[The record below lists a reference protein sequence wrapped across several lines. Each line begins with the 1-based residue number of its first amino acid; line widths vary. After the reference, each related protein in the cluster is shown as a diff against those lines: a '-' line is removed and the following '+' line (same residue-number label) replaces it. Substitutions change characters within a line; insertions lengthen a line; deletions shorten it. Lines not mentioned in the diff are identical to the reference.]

1 MSEYTISQVYP
12 TDKTV
17 LAQIDTLLSQEGIRR
32 DGNLDYICAMFD
44 EEYNVIGTGSCF
56 GNTLRCFAVSSAH
69 QGEGLLNQI
78 ITHLIEVQ
86 CARGNMHLFLYT
98 KVKSSKFF
106 GDLGFYEIARVEDTL
121 VFMENRRDGF
131 GAYLRD
137 LEKTRTGGKSAALV
151 MNANPFTLGHQY
163 LVEKAA
169 AACDTLHLF
178 VVSEDASLVPFAVRR
193 KLVEAG
199 VAHLPNVVL
208 HDSGPY
214 IISNATFPSYFLKDE
229 AAVIDGHA
237 RLDLA
242 VFTKIAAALNI
253 TARYVG
259 EEPTSQVTGLY
270 NQIMCE
276 QLPKAG
282 IECVVV
288 PRKEANGKAIS
299 ASTVRQCLQSGDWD
313 TLETLLPEL
322 AAAGV
327 RALAI
332 TRRGQA
338 DSAAPDDPDSYAL
351 DEDTNTYRFLGGDP
365 GLPGSDLDLA
375 PGQGFYLWSAYQEG
389 LNGFFR
395 LERAGTFLDKL
406 MAIESLARRDW
417 RRSADAPGS
426 PQTEPAAKPDSD
438 ANANPDPFKPIE

>member
-17 LAQIDTLLSQEGIRR
+17 LAQIDTLLGQEGIRR

-137 LEKTRTGGKSAALV
+137 LEKTRTEGKSAALV
-151 MNANPFTLGHQY
+151 MNANPFT
-163 LVEKAA
+163 
-169 AACDTLHLF
+169 F

-199 VAHLPNVVL
+199 VAHLPNVVI

-313 TLETLLPEL
+313 TLETLLPK
-322 AAAGV
+322 
-327 RALAI
+327 
-332 TRRGQA
+332 T
-338 DSAAPDDPDSYAL
+338 SL
-351 DEDTNTYRFLGGDP
+351 DY
-365 GLPGSDLDLA
+365 
-375 PGQGFYLWSAYQEG
+375 
-389 LNGFFR
+389 FR
-395 LERAGTFLDKL
+395 SPEA
-406 MAIESLARRDW
+406 EPVLARIR
-417 RRSADAPGS
+417 
-426 PQTEPAAKPDSD
+426 
-438 ANANPDPFKPIE
+438 NAGNVVHY

>member
-17 LAQIDTLLSQEGIRR
+17 LAQIDTLLGQEGIRR

-56 GNTLRCFAVSSAH
+56 GSTLRCFAVSSAH

-137 LEKTRTGGKSAALV
+137 LEKTRTEGKSAALV

-163 LVEKAA
+163 LVERAA

-229 AAVIDGHA
+229 TAVIDGHA

-259 EEPTSQVTGLY
+259 EEPASQVTGAL
-270 NQIMCE
+270 Q
-276 QLPKAG
+276 PDH
-282 IECVVV
+282 
-288 PRKEANGKAIS
+288 
-299 ASTVRQCLQSGDWD
+299 VR
-313 TLETLLPEL
+313 
-322 AAAGV
+322 AAAQSRYRVCRCTPQRSKRQGHQCFHRPPV
-327 RALAI
+327 PAERRLGYPRGAAAQDQPRLFPQPGGRAGAGTHPQCGQCRALLRK
-332 TRRGQA
+332 T
-338 DSAAPDDPDSYAL
+338 S
-351 DEDTNTYRFLGGDP
+351 
-365 GLPGSDLDLA
+365 
-375 PGQGFYLWSAYQEG
+375 
-389 LNGFFR
+389 
-395 LERAGTFLDKL
+395 
-406 MAIESLARRDW
+406 SLFVVMTTEIG
-417 RRSADAPGS
+417 RSICY
-426 PQTEPAAKPDSD
+426 
-438 ANANPDPFKPIE
+438 NKPIKRRRVWI

>member
-1 MSEYTISQVYP
+1 MSEYSISQVYP
-12 TDKTV
+12 TDKR
-17 LAQIDTLLSQEGIRR
+17 TLSEVDALLTKEGIRR
-32 DGNLDYICAMFD
+32 DGNLDYVCAMFD
-44 EEYNVIGTGSCF
+44 ENYQVIGTGSCF

-98 KVKSSKFF
+98 KVKSARFF

-131 GAYLRD
+131 NSYLHC
-137 LEKTRTGGKSAALV
+137 LEKTKTEGRSAALV

-163 LVEKAA
+163 LVETAA

-178 VVSEDASLVPFAVRR
+178 VVSEDASLVPFSVRK
-193 KLVEAG
+193 KLVAEG
-199 VAHLPNVVL
+199 VSHLPNVVL

-242 VFTKIAAALNI
+242 VFAKIAAALNI
-253 TARYVG
+253 SARYVG
-259 EEPTSQVTGLY
+259 EEPTSQVTGMY

-282 IECVVV
+282 IDCIVM
-288 PRKEANGKAIS
+288 PRKEVNGKAIS
-299 ASTVRQCLQSGDWD
+299 ASTVRQCLQSGDWA
-313 TLETLLPEL
+313 TLETLVPKTTL
-322 AAAGV
+322 AYF
-327 RALAI
+327 
-332 TRRGQA
+332 Q
-338 DSAAPDDPDSYAL
+338 SSEAAPV
-351 DEDTNTYRFLGGDP
+351 
-365 GLPGSDLDLA
+365 
-375 PGQGFYLWSAYQEG
+375 
-389 LNGFFR
+389 
-395 LERAGTFLDKL
+395 
-406 MAIESLARRDW
+406 LARIR
-417 RRSADAPGS
+417 
-426 PQTEPAAKPDSD
+426 
-438 ANANPDPFKPIE
+438 NAGNVVHY